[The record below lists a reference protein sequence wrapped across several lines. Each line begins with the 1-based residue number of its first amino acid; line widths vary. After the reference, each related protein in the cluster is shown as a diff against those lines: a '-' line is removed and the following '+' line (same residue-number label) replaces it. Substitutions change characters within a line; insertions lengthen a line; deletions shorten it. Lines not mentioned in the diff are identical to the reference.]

1 MNADVLNNIANFNP
15 FNSTGISL
23 VWTGVKILLIG
34 ALLVYSVYSGIIVK
48 QVQIM
53 SATLDDP
60 ANKIVR
66 LFAIAHLAMAI
77 FLTIAAVVVL

>member
-1 MNADVLNNIANFNP
+1 MNTDVLNNIANFNP

-23 VWTGVKILLIG
+23 VWIGVKILVIG

-60 ANKIVR
+60 ANRIVKM
-66 LFAIAHLAMAI
+66 FAIAHLVMAI